1 MKSIKEGKIM
11 KNLENNFRII
21 LILAITVVAGFSSAR
36 ADAPLEIHY
45 QGKLTTAAGVP
56 FTNNT
61 YLASFRILNG
71 ATTDLTGG
79 SIAIAGGVTTVS
91 GVFSVL
97 IPVPAGIIQSGTD
110 RFLELTV
117 DGQTFSP
124 NMKLV
129 AAPYAYAVAAN
140 AVSTLEVKD
149 GSLTNSD
156 LSTTVGEQMVGN
168 HIAEG
173 VIVSTHIKNGSIESG
188 DLAGDIVAGSNI
200 LDGSLT
206 GNDLDSEVLVST
218 HVKDGSLKN
227 ADLSMTVGEQMV
239 GNHIAEGVIV
249 STHIKN
255 GSLKNADLSTTVGEQ
270 MVGNHIAEGVIVST
284 HIKDASIDPLKITGG
299 TFGAGDSTFP
309 DKVGIG
315 GVSPL
320 STLHVNGP
328 IATNTHLVDSD
339 MTLDDTD
346 SVVFFDAEKAGTITL
361 PEASASTVG
370 RVITIYN
377 IGTSSLTI
385 EPNKKAG
392 DAAMI
397 NNLQSI
403 SVSGRY
409 KGVRI
414 IGISSVAWIATALV
428 PGS

>member
-156 LSTTVGEQMVGN
+156 LST
-168 HIAEG
+168 
-173 VIVSTHIKNGSIESG
+173 
-188 DLAGDIVAGSNI
+188 
-200 LDGSLT
+200 
-206 GNDLDSEVLVST
+206 
-218 HVKDGSLKN
+218 
-227 ADLSMTVGEQMV
+227 TVGEQMV